1 MQKAAFIAHSPYE
14 LGDTIEVAVFEG
26 IAVTGYPRSI
36 GTKVVKIT
44 DIMALHSL
52 KNNTV
57 TFLYDL
63 EEISGKASYRKIQIV
78 PWAELVRR

>member
-14 LGDTIEVAVFEG
+14 LGDTIEVVVFEG
-26 IAVTGYPRSI
+26 IAVTGYPRAT
-36 GTKVVKIT
+36 GTKAVKIT
-44 DIMALHSL
+44 DIMTLHSL

-63 EEISGKASYRKIQIV
+63 EEISSKASYRKIQIV
-78 PWAELVRR
+78 HWAELVRR